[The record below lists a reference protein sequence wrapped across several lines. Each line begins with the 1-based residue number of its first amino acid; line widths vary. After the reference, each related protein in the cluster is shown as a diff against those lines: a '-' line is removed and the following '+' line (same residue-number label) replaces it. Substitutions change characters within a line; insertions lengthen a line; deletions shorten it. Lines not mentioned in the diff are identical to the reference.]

1 MPKNIIFEKDKVIC
15 ETEKLDKSGKT
26 VTQSKTM
33 ITAGIAK
40 ATELVMLNKDGSAC
54 PNGKLSW
61 YFSGKTASIT
71 QHVWISVN

>member
-54 PNGKLSW
+54 PKREIELVFQRENGE
-61 YFSGKTASIT
+61 YQIGRA
-71 QHVWISVN
+71 HV

>member
-1 MPKNIIFEKDKVIC
+1 MTKKIIFEKDRVIC

-40 ATELVMLNKDGSAC
+40 SNRTGHVEQGRLC
-54 PNGKLSW
+54 LSQT
-61 YFSGKTASIT
+61 G
-71 QHVWISVN
+71 N